1 MEKCVHLMLQLL
13 HMIAT
18 VHAWNFRHYFH
29 ELLVSRSLV
38 FRLGAVH
45 LVHTQPFFGALHQLE
60 CRGRGAVPVHCP
72 HVNWPQWLAGDS
84 RVVARHFV
92 IKTLPKQQQQPQQQG
107 VWSRCAF
114 VPGLFDD
121 H

>member
-38 FRLGAVH
+38 FRLGAAFSAH
-45 LVHTQPFFGALHQLE
+45 S
-60 CRGRGAVPVHCP
+60 AVFWGTPSV
-72 HVNWPQWLAGDS
+72 G
-84 RVVARHFV
+84 
-92 IKTLPKQQQQPQQQG
+92 
-107 VWSRCAF
+107 
-114 VPGLFDD
+114 VPG
-121 H
+121 